1 MTASRTSSFRAVLRE
16 ANFFRL
22 WLGQIISSIGD
33 RFYQFA
39 LLSVVLGI
47 HQTIGM
53 DKEGSRVGMESA
65 RVIFAGMLPGLIF
78 APWYGWAVDRFCRR
92 SVMIFTDIAR
102 AGLCLLLIYLWYGG
116 HHQVWI
122 YTVVFFMGAMNGL
135 FIPARQAALPQLIR
149 DGRLITANA
158 LIALIGVIAS
168 LVGSVFAGMT
178 VSIFGARSS
187 FYITAA
193 GFIASAWFIYRIDS
207 PLRPDP
213 HPDGKPI
220 QQNWKELTAGWHLL
234 RGTPELL
241 GLVLLNGLF
250 AFTSGVFVIT
260 VLEHTVRSVNL
271 DLLHQMTDWLT
282 AVLTPISPKPPRFD
296 NPQVLGF
303 GVLFATMGIGLSLGV
318 WFCGKSKHWSHLK
331 GLPYFGL
338 LLLGLGMIG
347 FAYLTTYGPALIG
360 CLGLGFIA
368 SIIAIPIDA
377 RLQHEVGD
385 LHRGRVFALRN
396 MVTTLSFLLALGINL
411 DGRLLQWH
419 GATQLIQYLGITVT
433 AASVLLVLTQ
443 RHAVLRFWSSTRT
456 QDVTPADTA
465 SR

>member
-1 MTASRTSSFRAVLRE
+1 MTATPRPRSSFRAVLGE

-22 WLGQIISSIGD
+22 WIGQIISSIGD

-47 HQTIGM
+47 HQSMG
-53 DKEGSRVGMESA
+53 VGKESA

-92 SVMIFTDIAR
+92 SVMIFTDLVR
-102 AGLCLLLIYLWYGG
+102 AALCLLLIYLWYGG
-116 HHQVWI
+116 HHQIWI

-193 GFIASAWFIYRIDS
+193 GFLASAWFIFRIDS

-213 HPDGKPI
+213 HPTGAPI
-220 QQNWKELTAGWHLL
+220 QQNWKELTAGWRLL
-234 RGTPELL
+234 RDFPELM

-250 AFTSGVFVIT
+250 AFTSGVFLIT
-260 VLEHTVRSVNL
+260 VLEHTVRSV
-271 DLLHQMTDWLT
+271 DLTLVQQMTDWLV

-296 NPQVLGF
+296 NMMVLGF
-303 GVLFATMGIGLSLGV
+303 GVLFACVGIGLSLGV
-318 WFCGKSKHWSHLK
+318 WFCGKSKRWSHLK

-338 LLLGLGMIG
+338 LLLGIGMVG
-347 FAYLTTYGPALIG
+347 FAHLTTYGPALIG
-360 CLGLGFIA
+360 CLGLGFLA
-368 SIIAIPIDA
+368 AIIAIPIDA

-396 MVTTLSFLLALGINL
+396 MVTTLSFLVALGINL
-411 DGRLLQWH
+411 DGRLLQWR
-419 GATQLIQYLGITVT
+419 GATQVIQDLGVTVT
-433 AASVLLVLTQ
+433 IAGAALAFMQGRYLLS
-443 RHAVLRFWSSTRT
+443 HWSSEKKDAQTV
-456 QDVTPADTA
+456 DSPLA
-465 SR
+465 

>member
-1 MTASRTSSFRAVLRE
+1 MTAAARSSSFRAVLRE

-47 HQTIGM
+47 HQTMG
-53 DKEGSRVGMESA
+53 VGKESA
-65 RVIFAGMLPGLIF
+65 RVIFAGMLPGLLF
-78 APWYGWAVDRFCRR
+78 GPWYGWAIDRFCRR
-92 SVMIFTDIAR
+92 SVMIFTDLVR
-102 AGLCLLLIYLWYGG
+102 AALCLLLIYIWYGG
-116 HHQVWI
+116 HGHFWI
-122 YTVVFFMGAMNGL
+122 YTVVFLMGAMNGL

-193 GFIASAWFIYRIDS
+193 GFLASAWFIYRIDS

-213 HPDGKPI
+213 HVNGAPI
-220 QQNWKELTAGWHLL
+220 EQNWKELTAGWRTL
-234 RGTPELL
+234 RGMPELF

-250 AFTSGVFVIT
+250 AFTSGVFLIT
-260 VLEHTVRSVNL
+260 VLEHTVRSV
-271 DLLHQMTDWLT
+271 DLTLVHEMTDWLVR
-282 AVLTPISPKPPRFD
+282 VLTPISPKPPRFD
-296 NPQVLGF
+296 NMMVLGF
-303 GVLFATMGIGLSLGV
+303 GVLFACVGIGLSLGV
-318 WFCGKSKHWSHLK
+318 WFCGKSKHWSHWK
-331 GLPYFGL
+331 GLSYAGL
-338 LLLGLGMIG
+338 LLLGIGMIG
-347 FAYLTTYGPALIG
+347 FAHLKTYGPALLG
-360 CLGLGFIA
+360 CLGLGFLA

-377 RLQHEVGD
+377 RLQHDVSD

-396 MVTTLSFLLALGINL
+396 MVTTLSFLIALGINL
-411 DGRLLQWH
+411 DGRLLQWR
-419 GATQLIQYLGITVT
+419 GATQVIIDLGATVT
-433 AASVLLVLTQ
+433 IAGAVLALTQ
-443 RHAVLRFWSSTRT
+443 RGCLLQFWSSDKSTAVRA
-456 QDVTPADTA
+456 DVESDCAP
-465 SR
+465 